1 MTHRYKKH
9 NKKTRK
15 KYIGGSIQE
24 PRKDLPAPTLT
35 IDSKVLE
42 NVMDPKVLE
51 NIMDPKVLENLI
63 DKSKENVMNIIDN
76 TKENIMYL
84 IELTTPFG
92 ILKFV
97 VKTIFQE
104 FKKCVEMLNN
114 ILLEQGLF
122 IRNVINVGFETSI
135 YYIIGDVCEDLFLES
150 TCKTKINFLDN
161 KQIEP
166 QKGGG
171 GSSKYSPDTEE
182 EIKKNLFILNQN
194 IISENPNRYNNKE
207 DINIELDKELH
218 LLNKEKL
225 YSFLKCLKVLHSL
238 YKEKYDKEPKIK
250 LPSQNDNPNMC
261 LDFWSNKIQL
271 NKEDEKHCET
281 TGKPLFVSKN
291 YSSNETWK
299 KCSDL
304 HLGKNEITDELNKLC
319 KLDCDNCIMKENY
332 IFFGNSTNEQ
342 NISLYLKSIKDVMK
356 NYYDIE
362 DTYIDDTLYV
372 PFKEPMNKKI
382 EDMSEDEQ
390 FETFKIDDVEE
401 KKKMP
406 EEISNIFYKIYK
418 INKNYF
424 IQYIISK
431 ILIDKLNK

>member
-9 NKKTRK
+9 NIKTRK
-15 KYIGGSIQE
+15 KYTGGSNQE
-24 PRKDLPAPTLT
+24 SHKDVPASILT
-35 IDSKVLE
+35 
-42 NVMDPKVLE
+42 MDPKVLE
-51 NIMDPKVLENLI
+51 NVTDPKVLENVMNTM
-63 DKSKENVMNIIDN
+63 KENVMNIMN
-76 TKENIMYL
+76 S
-84 IELTTPFG
+84 TTAFG
-92 ILKFV
+92 IVKGI
-97 VKTIFQE
+97 VKTIFKE
-104 FKKCVEMLNN
+104 FKKCIGMLNN

-150 TCKTKINFLDN
+150 TCKTKINFLN
-161 KQIEP
+161 HKQIEP
-166 QKGGG
+166 QKGG
-171 GSSKYSPDTEE
+171 SSNDLSDTEE
-182 EIKKNLFILNQN
+182 EINKNLFILNEN
-194 IISENPNRYNNKE
+194 IISENPSRYVNKK

-218 LLNKEKL
+218 LLNKEIL

-356 NYYDIE
+356 NYYHIE

-372 PFKEPMNKKI
+372 PFKEPMKKPI
-382 EDMSEDEQ
+382 EEMSEDEQ
-390 FETFKIDDVEE
+390 FETFKINDVKE
-401 KKKMP
+401 KKEMP